1 MVVVSYPA
9 LQEAFNESD
18 AIRLIAL
25 FANIALLSP
34 LFGPLVGSVVLA
46 YLSWRTLLLLSR

>member
-34 LFGPLVGSVVLA
+34 LFGPWSVALYFHTCHGA
-46 YLSWRTLLLLSR
+46 RFLLLSR